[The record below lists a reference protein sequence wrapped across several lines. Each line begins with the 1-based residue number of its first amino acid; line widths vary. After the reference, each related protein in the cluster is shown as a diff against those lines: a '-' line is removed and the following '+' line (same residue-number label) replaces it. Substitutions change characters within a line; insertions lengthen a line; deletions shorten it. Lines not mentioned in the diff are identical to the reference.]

1 VTNAPSAQPLTVLV
15 VDDDQDYRLMVVRA
29 LDKAGMRCVAAPN
42 GASALALLEGPEG
55 PRIDVILLDVKMPE
69 QTGWDVLERWRKSG
83 KDTPVIF
90 LTGYDQ
96 LEHRLHGL
104 NLGADDYVP
113 KGLDFKELVAR
124 IQAVSR
130 RRRATSTIVRG
141 DLEIDVV
148 RRIVKRGRRTLELS
162 PREFDLLRVMA
173 SQPNRTW
180 TRAEL
185 LAEVWGIRFDP
196 ETNMVNVHIARLRK
210 KLEVLGSPV
219 IHTVRGE
226 GYVFALERPPEADL
240 EAGGSTPGT

>member
-1 VTNAPSAQPLTVLV
+1 
-15 VDDDQDYRLMVVRA
+15 MVVRA
-29 LDKAGMRCVAAPN
+29 LDKAGMKAIAAAN
-42 GASALALLEGPEG
+42 GSSALALLEGPEG
-55 PRIDVILLDVKMPE
+55 PRIDVILLDVKMPD
-69 QTGWDVLERWRKSG
+69 QSGWDVLERWRKAG

-90 LTGYDQ
+90 LTG
-96 LEHRLHGL
+96 LEATEDKIHGF
-104 NLGADDYVP
+104 NLGADDYVQ

-124 IQAVSR
+124 IIAVSR
-130 RRRATSTIVRG
+130 RRRATNVIVRG

-148 RRIVKRGRRTLELS
+148 RRIVKRGKRTLELS

-173 SQPNRTW
+173 SQPGRTW

-210 KLEVLGSPV
+210 KLEVLGPPV

-226 GYVFALERPPEADL
+226 GYVFSLEPPAEADL
-240 EAGGSTPGT
+240 EAGGGAHGS